1 MEVKERVRSEI
12 CGVILLALTIFI
24 LLSLISYNPNDL
36 PFNQYPP
43 NFPVRNL
50 MGRTGAYSAF
60 GLFQAIGWFAYFV
73 PFICLACGWRI
84 LRRRRIDKL
93 QSRLWGV
100 LLFLLASCTLLSLRY
115 PEMLESIRA
124 GGYSGFFC
132 SKKLKESLEI
142 TGAYLVGVTALLIS
156 LPLVTHLS
164 YPRLFYG
171 LAHRIALLVGG
182 TRRITRKSVSPTTK
196 RKSRVSKEAIQSG
209 LEGPYQLPPLSLLA
223 MPSVSPRSR
232 EDLKTTSHL
241 LEETLSD
248 FDIRAKVV
256 NITQGPV
263 ITRYEVQPAPGV
275 TISSITSR
283 ANDIA
288 LKLAAPSVRIEAPIP
303 GRAAVGIEIPN
314 REPSYVHLVEVLDIP
329 EFKQHTSSLTFGLGK
344 DISGK
349 SIIADLD
356 LMPHLLIAGATGS
369 GKSVCINALI
379 NSILFKAAPDEV
391 QFLLVDPKRVELR
404 VYNDIPHLIAP
415 VITDPRQATLALKW
429 LVEKT
434 EERYR
439 LFASAGARDIIG
451 YNRLAKRMAYLVVV
465 IDELADLMLVA
476 PRDCE
481 NALARLAQTA
491 RGVGIHIVLATQ
503 RPSVDIITG
512 LIKANFPTRI
522 AFQVSSRVD
531 SRVVLDISGAEKLLG
546 SGDMLFAEA
555 GSPKPIRI
563 QGSLITE
570 SEIKRVTD
578 FIKSQARPTY
588 QEGIFE
594 AEAAFSVGIE
604 QEDELYKDAVRLV
617 IASKYASVSM
627 LQRRLRVGYSRAA
640 RLMDLMEEERIVGPP
655 RGSKVREILVGPDYL
670 QRLDKA

>member
-1 MEVKERVRSEI
+1 
-12 CGVILLALTIFI
+12 
-24 LLSLISYNPNDL
+24 
-36 PFNQYPP
+36 
-43 NFPVRNL
+43 
-50 MGRTGAYSAF
+50 
-60 GLFQAIGWFAYFV
+60 
-73 PFICLACGWRI
+73 
-84 LRRRRIDKL
+84 
-93 QSRLWGV
+93 
-100 LLFLLASCTLLSLRY
+100 
-115 PEMLESIRA
+115 
-124 GGYSGFFC
+124 
-132 SKKLKESLEI
+132 
-142 TGAYLVGVTALLIS
+142 
-156 LPLVTHLS
+156 
-164 YPRLFYG
+164 
-171 LAHRIALLVGG
+171 
-182 TRRITRKSVSPTTK
+182 
-196 RKSRVSKEAIQSG
+196 
-209 LEGPYQLPPLSLLA
+209 
-223 MPSVSPRSR
+223 
-232 EDLKTTSHL
+232 
-241 LEETLSD
+241 
-248 FDIRAKVV
+248 
-256 NITQGPV
+256 
-263 ITRYEVQPAPGV
+263 
-275 TISSITSR
+275 
-283 ANDIA
+283 
-288 LKLAAPSVRIEAPIP
+288 
-303 GRAAVGIEIPN
+303 
-314 REPSYVHLVEVLDIP
+314 
-329 EFKQHTSSLTFGLGK
+329 
-344 DISGK
+344 
-349 SIIADLD
+349 
-356 LMPHLLIAGATGS
+356 
-369 GKSVCINALI
+369 
-379 NSILFKAAPDEV
+379 
-391 QFLLVDPKRVELR
+391 LR